1 MQAVNVLLEGTPVHI
16 DLAALEQ
23 AILKVECVEKVHD
36 LHVWT
41 ITSGIE
47 ALSAH
52 VVIADN
58 CDPKDGDRVLEHL
71 APLLKEKFG
80 IDHSTIQIEKSS
92 RHEKEMQH

>member
-1 MQAVNVLLEGTPVHI
+1 MLTVDG
-16 DLAALEQ
+16 
-23 AILKVECVEKVHD
+23 VEAVHD

-47 ALSAH
+47 ALSTH
-52 VVIADN
+52 IVLTDN
-58 CDPKDGDRVLEHL
+58 CDPKDADRVLEQL
-71 APLLKEKFG
+71 TALLKERFG

>member
-1 MQAVNVLLEGTPVHI
+1 VAAVER
-16 DLAALEQ
+16 AM
-23 AILKVECVEKVHD
+23 LKVNGVTAAHD

-52 VVIADN
+52 IVLADN
-58 CDPKDGDRVLEHL
+58 CDPKDADRVLEEL
-71 APLLKEKFG
+71 AALLKEKFG

-92 RHEKEMQH
+92 RYEKEMQH

>member
-1 MQAVNVLLEGTPVHI
+1 MLNVDG
-16 DLAALEQ
+16 
-23 AILKVECVEKVHD
+23 VERLHD

-52 VVIADN
+52 VVLADN
-58 CDPKDGDRVLEHL
+58 YDPKDGDRVLEQL
-71 APLLKEKFG
+71 SVLLKEKFG

-92 RHEKEMQH
+92 RHEREMQH